1 MQTQPCSVPSFPLC
15 SSVSPVRVA
24 VVAVAMRV
32 VAKAAEAKVGA
43 VRVVAGT
50 VTAATAVVAK
60 GWGVARAV
68 EVRLAAEKVA
78 VSWAVAARARAR
90 GEVEGV
96 TSCSCPWGKTRSM
109 AISIASSVV
118 IRSRMS

>member
-1 MQTQPCSVPSFPLC
+1 
-15 SSVSPVRVA
+15 VA

-96 TSCSCPWGKTRSM
+96 TSCCPWGKTRSM

>member
-1 MQTQPCSVPSFPLC
+1 M
-15 SSVSPVRVA
+15 
-24 VVAVAMRV
+24 VAVAMRV
-32 VAKAAEAKVGA
+32 VATAAEAKVGA

-50 VTAATAVVAK
+50 GTAATAVGAK

-68 EVRLAAEKVA
+68 EVRLAADKVE
-78 VSWAVAARARAR
+78 VSSAVAARERAR

-96 TSCSCPWGKTRSM
+96 TNCCPWGKTRSM
-109 AISIASSVV
+109 AVSIASSVV